1 MTPRKKQP
9 TTTPHTVSMADL
21 ARELGVSMTTI
32 SRALSDHHS
41 IGAATKQRVLKL
53 AKKLNYQPNHL
64 AAALRK
70 GQSRLLGV
78 VVPYIEGKFFPSVI
92 QGIEQAASKAG
103 FSVIV
108 CQSHEDVQIER
119 RNVETL
125 LHAQVAGVLVS
136 LARNTQEFHHFDK
149 VRARGIPLVF
159 FDRIP
164 TSEYVNSVVLN
175 DQAGGFAATNHLL
188 EQGCR
193 RIAHLAG
200 PQHLNIYR
208 ERQQGY
214 LNALAAHGIAP
225 EEELIIYSDMTQ
237 EDGAQATRQLL
248 MLPTPVDGIF
258 GAGDSVILGALQTL
272 KSQGIRVPQ
281 DIALAGFSNEGF
293 TAITEPR
300 LTSVDQRCE
309 EMGEAVV
316 RLFLEL
322 STAPEAQFV
331 QRQVVL
337 QPELF
342 IRESSL
348 QVPA

>member
-1 MTPRKKQP
+1 
-9 TTTPHTVSMADL
+9 MADL
-21 ARELGVSMTTI
+21 ARELGVSMTTV

-64 AAALRK
+64 AAALRR

-108 CQSHEDVQIER
+108 CQSHEDGQLER
-119 RNVETL
+119 HNVETL

-136 LARNTQEFHHFDK
+136 LASGTQQFQHFDK

-159 FDRIP
+159 FDRAP
-164 TSEYVNSVVLN
+164 TSEPANSVVLN
-175 DQAGGFAATNHLL
+175 DYEGALQAVNHLL
-188 EQGCR
+188 DQGCR

-208 ERQQGY
+208 QRYQGY
-214 LNALAAHGIAP
+214 LDALAARGLP
-225 EEELIIYSDMTQ
+225 VQEELINYSDVTVD
-237 EDGAQATRQLL
+237 EGVQAMHQLL
-248 MLPTPVDGIF
+248 ALATPPDAVF
-258 GAGDSVILGALQTL
+258 GARDSGVLGALQVL
-272 KSQGIRVPQ
+272 RSKNIAIPQ
-281 DIALAGFSNEGF
+281 EIALVGFSNEGF
-293 TAITEPR
+293 TTITEPQ

-309 EMGEAVV
+309 EMGTAAV

-322 STAPEAQFV
+322 VAQPNAAFV

-342 IRESSL
+342 IRGSSL
-348 QVPA
+348 KSASPAGKAKAAVAKK